1 MPHPGAFSTGKS
13 AQSRAGGGTWPKH
26 WPSSTCSSS
35 HRSSSRK
42 RTGCP
47 SCRHCKRLHPRR
59 CGSRS
64 CGQSFPDGS
73 VQCVRGHAR
82 QAKQDFFV
90 LCGATRDF
98 LFSSVGHRVR
108 SSPHAQPQCM
118 HSNMRAREC
127 GSGIAPT
134 LGWREG
140 NDLFGGNTTG
150 QEGAAWTL
158 GSLDWLEQH
167 AINPHLPL
175 VLE

>member
-1 MPHPGAFSTGKS
+1 MRGLHAL
-13 AQSRAGGGTWPKH
+13 
-26 WPSSTCSSS
+26 STCSSS

-64 CGQSFPDGS
+64 CKNNRFPT
-73 VQCVRGHAR
+73 VQYSACGDTPG
-82 QAKQDFFV
+82 KQNKIFMRCNERFFIFRV
-90 LCGATRDF
+90 WGI
-98 LFSSVGHRVR
+98 GHRVR

-118 HSNMRAREC
+118 HNDIRAREC

-150 QEGAAWTL
+150 HEGETAWTH

-175 VLE
+175 ELE